1 MGVQHMSSGDEND
14 VERTRT
20 PSWGMRRPTPAMGL
34 ATADLGSHT
43 SAGFRQAQARIGEVL
58 GQRYE
63 LLSVLGAGSGGSVFR
78 ARDSTTRAEVALKLL
93 HEKLKGSAHD
103 RKRFEREVAAAST
116 VHHPNIV
123 RMRARGPEPDGTP
136 YQVLELLDGRALDA
150 AGEDGPLEVA
160 AAVDVTR
167 QLLAA
172 LSAVHLHGYVHR
184 DVKPENIFLTR
195 SPDGLLQVKLIDFGV
210 ARLLE
215 EPLNGSITDD
225 NMVVGSPSFMGPAQV
240 SNDHPLAPAVGGGS
254 KLRRPHR
261 AAEHREQQTEREDD
275 KQQAAFLELQQ
286 GTQGRRH
293 GVRVRGNDGRLDR
306 ADATASTLIA
316 GFILYDKIASDWEL
330 RAPPRGRG
338 GF

>member
-1 MGVQHMSSGDEND
+1 MSSGDEND
-14 VERTRT
+14 VERMRT

-78 ARDSTTRAEVALKLL
+78 ARDSSTRNEVALKLL

-123 RMRARGPEPDGTP
+123 RMLDRGLEPDGTP

-150 AGEDGPLEVA
+150 AGEDGPLEIA

-225 NMVVGSPSFMGPAQV
+225 DMVLGSPSFMSPEQV
-240 SNDHPLAPAVGGGS
+240 SSDHALSPATDVWQTGAVLFYMLAGRPPFQDSNLS
-254 KLRRPHR
+254 KLLVRIAREPAPSVVNFRPDCPHAVAAIVAGALRRNP
-261 AAEHREQQTEREDD
+261 EHRYPDAHHMSVALH
-275 KQQAAFLELQQ
+275 KAAKEA
-286 GTQGRRH
+286 
-293 GVRVRGNDGRLDR
+293 RL
-306 ADATASTLIA
+306 
-316 GFILYDKIASDWEL
+316 
-330 RAPPRGRG
+330 
-338 GF
+338 